1 MEVYIHINGNIDLK
15 TMFPGYLFI
24 KTKMN
29 QLEFSSFILS
39 LDEEKKGIIKELKK
53 QDVSALSD
61 DEIKLFEHL
70 LDKKGILRMSEG
82 FKQNGITRVISGPL
96 IHFENCIVD
105 TNKRDR
111 IAVLNINFLGRSIK
125 AGIKFKQN
133 K

>member
-1 MEVYIHINGNIDLK
+1 MSN
-15 TMFPGYLFI
+15 
-24 KTKMN
+24 
-29 QLEFSSFILS
+29 
-39 LDEEKKGIIKELKK
+39 
-53 QDVSALSD
+53 

-82 FKQNGITRVISGPL
+82 FKQNGITRVTSGPL

-105 TNKRDR
+105 INKRDR
-111 IAVLNINFLGRSIK
+111 IAVLNINFLGKSIK